1 MPIRAAARLAF
12 AQAHLFNPLTLAPAS
27 SDASFRSYWR
37 STDANGAHFIVMDAP
52 PEKENCAPFI
62 DVSARLHAAGLCV
75 PKVLAKDLT
84 QGFLLLPDLGT
95 RTLLPELQ
103 TNSVE
108 IHYGDALATILQM
121 QLHGSVGGLPSYD
134 APRLDAEMELF
145 PEWFLRRHLG
155 VTPSCEEFDVIEAA
169 MMHVRNLALMQPKV
183 FVHRDFHSR
192 NLMISTVTA
201 PAHQRLAVI
210 DFQDAVC
217 GPITYDLVSL
227 LRDCYIRWPEADV
240 ARWVE
245 SYRILSAQA
254 GLHSADAATFKRWF
268 DWMGVQRH
276 LKVLGIFARLNYR
289 DGKSSYLK
297 DLGLVLDYTVRVCLQ
312 YNELRPFACF
322 LEKLTRGIDL
332 SVARQ
337 TEAVSGAILAVA

>member
-1 MPIRAAARLAF
+1 MPNRATARLAF
-12 AQAHLFNPLTLAPAS
+12 ATENLATALTLAPAS

-37 STDANGAHFIVMDAP
+37 STDAHGAHFIVMDAP
-52 PEKENCAPFI
+52 PERENCAPFI
-62 DVSARLHAAGLCV
+62 DVSARLHAAGLRV
-75 PKVLAKDLT
+75 PQVLAQDLA

-95 RTLLPELQ
+95 RTLLPELHAD
-103 TNSVE
+103 TVE
-108 IHYGDALATILQM
+108 RHYSDALASILQM
-121 QLHGSVGGLPSYD
+121 QLHGNVAGLPSYD

-155 VTPSCEEFDVIEAA
+155 VTPSCEDFDVIEAT
-169 MMHVRNLALMQPKV
+169 MTQLRNLALTQPKV

-192 NLMISTVTA
+192 NLMLSDAAV

-210 DFQDAVC
+210 DFQDAVR

-227 LRDCYIRWPEADV
+227 LRDCYICWPHANV

-245 SYRILSAQA
+245 NYRHSSLQA
-254 GLHSADAATFKRWF
+254 GLHQADSVTFQRWF

-289 DGKSSYLK
+289 DGKPGYLK
-297 DLGLVLDYTVRVCLQ
+297 DLDLVLDYTLSVCQ
-312 YNELRPFACF
+312 RYDELRGFARY
-322 LEKLTRGIDL
+322 LERLTRGVDL
-332 SVARQ
+332 RQ
-337 TEAVSGAILAVA
+337 SRETAVISAVESATA